1 MRIEQLYQF
10 IVPLMFLAIW
20 ALTSLFSREA
30 QQIPPRSA
38 RPPGPNGPRPGT
50 DSGRAQDWRN
60 EALSRQVPQQP
71 PPGPSPASPRPAT
84 RSALRPED
92 GIVILESETS
102 QRRSQAS
109 SATRQQGVTRRP
121 AAKARKPPLPARQVE
136 STSHNTLGGS
146 LASTMISTVEP
157 SQGLTKLTLGPV
169 SGPLHGTTHDLMT
182 VSAAAVSRPVDRSS
196 ASAQELRELLK
207 SPEKVLQ
214 MMLLKELLGPPV
226 SLRGKSLR
234 RW

>member
-38 RPPGPNGPRPGT
+38 RPPGPNGPRPET
-50 DSGRAQDWRN
+50 DSGAAQDWRS
-60 EALSRQVPQQP
+60 EALSREVSQQP
-71 PPGPSPASPRPAT
+71 SSRPFPASPRPAT

-102 QRRSQAS
+102 QRRSQSS
-109 SATRQQGVTRRP
+109 SAVRQQGTARRP
-121 AAKARKPPLPARQVE
+121 AVKGRKPSLPSRPVE
-136 STSHNTLGGS
+136 SSSQNTLGGS
-146 LASTMISTVEP
+146 LASTMVSTVEP
-157 SQGLTKLTLGPV
+157 AQGLTKLTLGPL

-182 VSAAAVSRPVDRSS
+182 VSAAAVSRPVDRSGP
-196 ASAQELRELLK
+196 SAQELRELLK

-214 MMLLKELLGPPV
+214 VMLLKELLGPPV